1 MTYRIELVAPFDGA
15 RWSAA
20 AEAAT
25 VVIVDALAGTKEKRA
40 TKLLADEAAARA
52 FVDTKARERVAK
64 GYFASEV
71 PLRRALWKD
80 VKGEV
85 AVPANAEGD
94 DDQVLVID
102 GDARLPHGL
111 ELDFRAGL
119 LRVRDDEA
127 PIVGLLVRGDLT
139 LAGPLVN
146 WEDDYGPFLHVTGN
160 LTAPAIATGGGR
172 VRVDGDI
179 EAREIVGVYNH
190 GWVSAGGALRAR
202 IIATEHTVDAAGP
215 VDALRF
221 DGWHALVYE
230 VRAGERDASNPF
242 DHAGVFVAAL
252 RKGESADLRAAR
264 TLVAAGK
271 PIALP
276 AFSSVRDDFRRT
288 MSKKLAAPEKVKSI
302 ALTGK
307 NLTTLPDELFAFRA
321 LRTLDLTHNKLRTLP
336 ARIGELVELRELRLR
351 GNGLQRLPDAI
362 GNLVNLEVLDL
373 EANCIVDL
381 PASLA
386 RCVKLKSIRL
396 VNNPY
401 SYVRASF
408 GAWQKVELMWALP
421 EVLLDLPAL
430 EHLEVAQTFIR
441 SIPDRPFESTRLA
454 PITVKDTLLC
464 AIDPVLHPQLTLDLA
479 STHDRAVNYIGYW
492 FDSDEI
498 DTYALRDPKKAT
510 HGLAEAQAVLKLVLR
525 ILDVVR
531 PPTERALAKFETQSK
546 LFADRLRRG
555 GGDAPAGSAARQF
568 FAAMTVAVEDWERS
582 AGASELTAGV
592 KALFARHG

>member
-15 RWSAA
+15 RWTAA
-20 AEAAT
+20 AEATT
-25 VVIVDALAGTKEKRA
+25 VVIVDAPAGTKEKRT
-40 TKLLADEAAARA
+40 TKQLADEAAARA
-52 FVDTKARERVAK
+52 FVDAKAREQAAK
-64 GYFASEV
+64 GYFASDV
-71 PLRRALWKD
+71 PLRRARWKD

-85 AVPANAEGD
+85 AVPANSESD

-102 GDARLPHGL
+102 GNARLPHGL
-111 ELDFRAGL
+111 ELDFREGL

-127 PIVGLLVRGDLT
+127 PIVGVLVRGDLT
-139 LAGPLVN
+139 LSGPLVN
-146 WEDDYGPFLHVTGN
+146 WEDDFGPFLHVTGT

-172 VRVDGDI
+172 VRVDRDI

-190 GWVSAGGALRAR
+190 GWVSAGGAVRAR
-202 IIATEHTVDAAGP
+202 VIATEHTVEAAGP

-230 VRAGERDASNPF
+230 VKAGERDASNPYE
-242 DHAGVFVAAL
+242 HAGVFVAAL
-252 RKGESADLRAAR
+252 RKRESVDLRAAR

-307 NLTTLPDELFAFRA
+307 NLTTLPDELFVFRA

-362 GNLVNLEVLDL
+362 GELVNLEVLDL

-386 RCVKLKSIRL
+386 RCTKLHKISL

-408 GAWQKVELMWALP
+408 GGWPQVELMWALP

-430 EHLEVAQTFIR
+430 EHLEIAQTFIS
-441 SIPDRPFESTRLA
+441 SIPDRPFKSTRLA
-454 PITVKDTLLC
+454 PLAVKDTLLC
-464 AIDPVLHPQLTLDLA
+464 AIDPVRHPQLTLDLA
-479 STHDRAVNYIGYW
+479 STHDRAINYIGYW

-498 DTYALRDPKKAT
+498 DTYALQDPKTAA
-510 HGLAEAQAVLKLVLR
+510 HGLAGAQAVLTLVLR
-525 ILDVVR
+525 ILEVAR
-531 PPTERALAKFETQSK
+531 PPTERALTTFEAQSER
-546 LFADRLRRG
+546 FAERLRRG
-555 GGDAPAGSAARQF
+555 DAPEGATPF
-568 FAAMTVAVEDWERS
+568 FAAMVTAVERWEQH